1 METPDLLTR
10 LEAAAHLGIAP
21 RTLDYWRTAGKLPEG
36 TEVRHGTTKKSVRFR
51 IDLLDLLKH
60 DWKTVDQLEREHGQA

>member
-1 METPDLLTR
+1 MDTPDLLTR

-36 TEVRHGTTKKSVRFR
+36 TEVRHGTTSKSVRFR
-51 IDLLDLLKH
+51 IDLLDVLKST
-60 DWKTVDQLEREHGQA
+60 WITVNRPGE